1 MSNIF
6 RNIFYKRGEAAGEGH
21 CMPVAASSAGPAGGG
36 TLELAPRGR
45 AAHPFKNASSR
56 SMPLLISS
64 MPTA

>member
-1 MSNIF
+1 
-6 RNIFYKRGEAAGEGH
+6 
-21 CMPVAASSAGPAGGG
+21 MPVAASSAGPAEGG